1 MIDKK
6 MIAFCGTY
14 CGVCE
19 WKDKIGCKSCKA
31 NRGIMFWGECDKAKC
46 CMEKGLE
53 HCGECSDMPCQK
65 LRDLFDDPEH
75 GDRGARL
82 RNLKNWKDGIY
93 AYEKLGNAAQEKAK
107 NLKAGENTNN
117 LCKF

>member
-1 MIDKK
+1 MKIKREVMMINKK
-6 MIAFCGTY
+6 MIGFCGTY

-19 WKDKIGCKSCKA
+19 WKDKIGCKGCKA

-46 CMEKGLE
+46 CMGKELE

-65 LRDLFDDPEH
+65 LRDLFDDSEH

-82 RNLKNWKDGIY
+82 RNLRNWKNGNDT
-93 AYEKLGNAAQEKAK
+93 YEKLGNAAQEKAK
-107 NLKAGENTNN
+107 G
-117 LCKF
+117 